1 LFPLVAKMRRLR
13 SYYGG
18 GQRVWP
24 LRHLSCGNAEL
35 ASPHLIAPVIREE
48 VPIDA
53 RRASTTQPAQTRVA
67 QERDASGGIG
77 DQLLER
83 IDWLHPAA
91 SIDGSYRAKKATAPA
106 VIRGLRATT

>member
-1 LFPLVAKMRRLR
+1 M
-13 SYYGG
+13 GG
-18 GQRVWP
+18 
-24 LRHLSCGNAEL
+24 
-35 ASPHLIAPVIREE
+35 APVR
-48 VPIDA
+48 PS
-53 RRASTTQPAQTRVA
+53 RPKPRVA

-77 DQLLER
+77 GQLLER